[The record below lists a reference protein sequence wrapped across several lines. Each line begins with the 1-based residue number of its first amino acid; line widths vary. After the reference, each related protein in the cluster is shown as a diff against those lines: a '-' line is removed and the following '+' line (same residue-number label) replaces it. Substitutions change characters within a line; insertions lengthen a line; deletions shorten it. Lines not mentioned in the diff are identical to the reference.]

1 MHSRERSLHHVP
13 KLPGVGYPMSGF
25 HGRSNA
31 LCRRST
37 TGVNRGASMQPIGEC
52 TEITDS
58 GCSRSTRETRAR
70 VSGSH
75 PGDFPGER
83 EVSRSA
89 SRMERENTG
98 AATQFV
104 VAKLRFRSTP
114 SAFPRV
120 PRATPSGTSSRALR
134 HGFPQAQGAC
144 TFRGSGSRG
153 AARPARSGRIQNFP
167 GEGCRVFP
175 VRISSRPHR
184 SR

>member
-13 KLPGVGYPMSGF
+13 KLPGVGYPISGF

-58 GCSRSTRETRAR
+58 GCSRSTRETRER

-89 SRMERENTG
+89 SKMERESTG
-98 AATQFV
+98 AASQFV

-120 PRATPSGTSSRALR
+120 PRATPSGLAHSTTAICSKFLSKARTARESRNVV
-134 HGFPQAQGAC
+134 
-144 TFRGSGSRG
+144 SGSSPWI
-153 AARPARSGRIQNFP
+153 PASTRSLHFP
-167 GEGCRVFP
+167 RLG
-175 VRISSRPHR
+175 
-184 SR
+184 